1 MLRGSSE
8 ERTGIPVFARPE
20 REPVVV
26 SIPVVRPY
34 LDILETPGAWRF
46 SLAAWFGRIMR
57 STAGIGAILLV
68 AGSADN
74 YALAGAVSG
83 SVVLGAALAGPLWSR
98 AADSRGQNAV
108 LPFAIIAA
116 ILGATAL
123 VAAVE
128 LGAPVWTWFVAAFLV
143 GASSIDAGSLARAR
157 WVHLLTT
164 PEKRH
169 TSLALESVG
178 DEFTFVIGPPVV
190 TLLAGLISPAFG
202 LLVGVG
208 VSVLGLVALLI
219 QRSTAPIPGAE
230 RSRSRSWLPL
240 TVLALLA
247 GYTGVGFQFGAVDL
261 TAVGV
266 ANELGAPALAGLLLS
281 VFAIG
286 SVLSGLVFGAVS
298 AHWSPLR
305 RVWIAGVAF
314 AIVMPLFL
322 LVHDVPTLA
331 IVSLLAGTVTT
342 PVLISGSSLIEQT
355 VDRATITSAMAWPTV
370 ALSLGVTAGA
380 SLSGAAID
388 SAGAYAGL
396 FVPALGG
403 ILVGVCGVLNGVIRR
418 SLSPR
423 HEPGEP
429 ARGGR

>member
-1 MLRGSSE
+1 MLAVSSE

-20 REPVVV
+20 RESVAVA
-26 SIPVVRPY
+26 IVRPY
-34 LDILETPGAWRF
+34 VDILATPGAWRF

-98 AADSRGQNAV
+98 AADARGQARV
-108 LPFAIIAA
+108 LPLAIGTAVVSA
-116 ILGATAL
+116 VAL
-123 VAAVE
+123 VASVE
-128 LGAPVWTWFVAAFLV
+128 LHAPAWTWFVAAFLV

-169 TSLALESVG
+169 TALALESVG

-190 TLLAGLISPAFG
+190 TLLAGLVNPAFG
-202 LLVGVG
+202 FSVGVG
-208 VSVLGLVALLI
+208 ISVLGLAALLV
-219 QRSTAPIPGAE
+219 QRSTAPAPGVAPAS
-230 RSRSRSWLPL
+230 SRWLPL

-247 GYTGVGFQFGAVDL
+247 GYAGVGFQFGAVDL
-261 TAVGV
+261 AAVGV
-266 ANELGAPALAGLLLS
+266 ANTLGSPALAGLLLS
-281 VFAIG
+281 VFAVG

-298 AHWSPLR
+298 ARWGAIR
-305 RVWIAGVAF
+305 RVWIAGLAF
-314 AIVMPLFL
+314 AAVMPLFL
-322 LVHDVPTLA
+322 LAHDPLTLA
-331 IVSLLAGTVTT
+331 LISLLAGVVTT

-355 VDRATITSAMAWPTV
+355 VDRSVITSAMAWPTV

-388 SAGAYAGL
+388 EIGPYAGL
-396 FVPALGG
+396 YVPMIGG
-403 ILVGVCGVLNGVIRR
+403 VLVGVCGVLNAVIRR
-418 SLSPR
+418 SPPPP
-423 HEPGEP
+423 HEPSESAP
-429 ARGGR
+429 GGR

>member
-1 MLRGSSE
+1 MA
-8 ERTGIPVFARPE
+8 I
-20 REPVVV
+20 
-26 SIPVVRPY
+26 VRPY
-34 LDILETPGAWRF
+34 VEILATPRAWRF

-57 STAGIGAILLV
+57 STGGIGAILLV
-68 AGSADN
+68 AGRADN

-98 AADSRGQNAV
+98 ASDARGQGRV
-108 LPFAIIAA
+108 LPLAI
-116 ILGATAL
+116 
-123 VAAVE
+123 VAAVVAGAALILTVE
-128 LGAPVWTWFVAAFLV
+128 LRAPAWTWFVAAFLV

-169 TSLALESVG
+169 TALALESVG
-178 DEFTFVIGPPVV
+178 DEFTFVIGPPAV
-190 TLLAGLISPAFG
+190 TLLAGLVSPAFG
-202 LLVGVG
+202 FAVGVG
-208 VSVLGLVALLI
+208 VSVVGLAALLA
-219 QRSTAPIPGAE
+219 QRSTAPAPGLAA
-230 RSRSRSWLPL
+230 RSRAWLPL

-261 TAVGV
+261 VAVGV
-266 ANELGAPALAGLLLS
+266 ANDLGTPALAGLLLS
-281 VFAIG
+281 VFAVG

-298 AHWSPLR
+298 ARWSPLR

-314 AIVMPLFL
+314 AAVMPLFL
-322 LVHDVPTLA
+322 LAHDPLTLA

-342 PVLISGSSLIEQT
+342 PVLISGSTLIEQT
-355 VDRATITSAMAWPTV
+355 VDRSAITSAMAWPTV

-396 FVPALGG
+396 FVPVIGG
-403 ILVGVCGVLNGVIRR
+403 VLVAVTGVLNAVIRR
-418 SLSPR
+418 SPSRQPAPVAP
-423 HEPGEP
+423 EPG
-429 ARGGR
+429 GR